1 MKAILGNKIGMTQ
14 FFDSVTGKVVPV
26 TLVDVSEN
34 YLANIHKT
42 DEKVTHIEIGKNKKK
57 KVLKPEVG
65 KYKALGFVPKHTKVL
80 KVKDQEILNIEVG
93 SKLSADIFEV
103 GSKVRLTSTSKG
115 KGFAGVMKRWNFKGG
130 KRTHGQS
137 DRERAPGS
145 IGNRTIPGRVFKGK
159 KMSGHMGFEKV
170 TLKNVVVAAFNVE
183 DSIISI
189 KGAIPGP
196 KGTLVVL
203 KA

>member
-1 MKAILGNKIGMTQ
+1 MSQL
-14 FFDSVTGKVVPV
+14 FDETTGKVVPV
-26 TLVDVSEN
+26 TLVDVSDNVISTTLNLKEQ
-34 YLANIHKT
+34 
-42 DEKVTHIEIGKNKKK
+42 VTHIEIGKGSKKK
-57 KVLKPEVG
+57 TLKPELG
-65 KYKALGFVPKHTKVL
+65 KYKALGFVPKFKKVIKTSELNGTSEVGTKISADTFVVGD
-80 KVKDQEILNIEVG
+80 KVKV
-93 SKLSADIFEV
+93 
-103 GSKVRLTSTSKG
+103 TSVSKG

-159 KMSGHMGFEKV
+159 KMSGHMGHEQV
-170 TLKNVVVAAFNVE
+170 TIKNAVIQNVSSE
-183 DSIISI
+183 NSIISI

>member
-1 MKAILGNKIGMTQ
+1 MTQ
-14 FFDSVTGKVVPV
+14 LFDSETGKVIPV

-34 YLANIHKT
+34 YIANLLKSG
-42 DEKVTHIEIGKNKKK
+42 DKVTHYELGKSKKK
-57 KVLKPEVG
+57 NNLKPEIG
-65 KYKALGFVPKHTKVL
+65 KYKALGFVPKHTKTI
-80 KVKDQEILNIEVG
+80 KVDSDQGANLEIG

-103 GSKVRLTSTSKG
+103 GTKVKLTSVSKG
-115 KGFAGVMKRWNFKGG
+115 KGFAGVMKRHGFKGG

-170 TLKNVVVAAFNVE
+170 TIKNAKVSAINLE
-183 DSIISI
+183 ESIISI
-189 KGAIPGP
+189 KGTIPGS
-196 KGTLVVL
+196 KGSLVVL